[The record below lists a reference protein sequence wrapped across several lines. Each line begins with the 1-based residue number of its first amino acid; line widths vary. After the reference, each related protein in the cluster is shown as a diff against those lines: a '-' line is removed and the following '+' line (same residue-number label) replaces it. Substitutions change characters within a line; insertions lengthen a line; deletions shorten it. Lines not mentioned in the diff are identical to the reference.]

1 MCIRDSRPAQP
12 DVVPLPHSD
21 AEGIGVHRLNREAV
35 TVGDCHPVTAE
46 REPEGCVRT
55 RINDSDADPLARFGG
70 ECGWDSRRAARAIDP
85 VVEYDDPFI
94 VVLTRLDGIL
104 GDPRDA
110 NGRTGQAPAC
120 QPFQAKQAGRAG
132 GTDQQSTAV
141 DIGQRTSP
149 LYLSVLS
156 QTQRTG
162 RRTFWRA

>member
-21 AEGIGVHRLNREAV
+21 AEGIGAHRLNREAV
-35 TVGDCHPVTAE
+35 TVGDCHPVTDE

-55 RINDSDADPLARFGG
+55 HINDSDADPLARFGG

-104 GDPRDA
+104 GDPQGRQWP
-110 NGRTGQAPAC
+110 NRTGSSLPALPGQASRPRRRNRSAEY
-120 QPFQAKQAGRAG
+120 GR
-132 GTDQQSTAV
+132 
-141 DIGQRTSP
+141 
-149 LYLSVLS
+149 
-156 QTQRTG
+156 
-162 RRTFWRA
+162 